1 MRILLVEDEK
11 NLSNAIEFILKKNK
25 YIVDCVYD
33 GENGLDYALS
43 NIYDLIILDIMLPKL
58 DGVEILKN
66 IRKEK
71 ISTPV
76 LFLTAKST
84 LEDKVVG
91 LDAGADDYLSKPF
104 EIEELLARI
113 RAMLRRKGDII
124 KDDTITFKDIKLN
137 INNYTLYCNDKSI
150 QLPLKEFNIMQIFIN
165 NPNNIIT
172 KEFLLEKVWGYDTEA
187 EYNNVEVYISFLRK
201 KLARIGS
208 KVEIKTSRGIGYYM
222 EYKV

>member
-11 NLSNAIEFILKKNK
+11 NLSNAIEFILKKHK

-43 NIYDLIILDIMLPKL
+43 NIYDLIILDIMLPKI
-58 DGVEILKN
+58 DGIEILKN

-76 LFLTAKST
+76 LLLTAKST
-84 LEDKVVG
+84 LEDKIIG
-91 LDAGADDYLSKPF
+91 LDTGADDYLTKPF
-104 EIEELLARI
+104 EIDELLARV
-113 RAMLRRKGDII
+113 RAMLRRKGEIINNNISFCDI
-124 KDDTITFKDIKLN
+124 TLN
-137 INNYTLYCNDKSI
+137 TDNYTLFCNNNSI
-150 QLPLKEFNIMQIFIN
+150 QLALKEFNIMQIFIN

-172 KEFLLEKVWGYDTEA
+172 KELLIEKVWGYDKNT

-201 KLARIGS
+201 KLLLINS

-222 EYKV
+222 EASL